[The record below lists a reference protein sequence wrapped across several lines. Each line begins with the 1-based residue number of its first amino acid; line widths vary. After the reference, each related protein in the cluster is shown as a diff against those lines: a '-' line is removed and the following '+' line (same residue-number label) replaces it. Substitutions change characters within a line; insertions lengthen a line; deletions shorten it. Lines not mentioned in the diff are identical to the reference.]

1 MVTSRGFRLAIVGS
15 MFATLLLLA
24 LPSAASANALAA
36 KKAQARAAAAQIAGL
51 DQRLDQTV
59 ATYAA
64 AMQRLQTLQSQVGAN
79 RSALRLDRYMLTV
92 SQQQLA
98 EHLVSAYKGGGAG
111 VLNALFQTG
120 SFDDLLTRL
129 DYVQQL
135 TGSDATMV
143 QAVAQHRRQVAA
155 EQSSLQKALQ
165 GAQTTTAQLAAQRG
179 RLNAQLG
186 ERRAILR
193 GLNAAVGRL
202 VAQARAVT
210 PVAASSPA
218 SGAAPSTAG
227 DGSGPWWPQIKS
239 AAAAQ
244 GIWAEGLYRLMNCR
258 VGRLRHGLQRHRR
271 RPLPVRGRHL
281 EGLLEPL
288 ALGEHLRRR
297 RPDQGHRSRHPPGV
311 RTLLVA
317 VHLRLGL
324 LAPVAR
330 LPLAPLAALAAVC
343 RAR

>member
-1 MVTSRGFRLAIVGS
+1 MISRGFRLAIVGS
-15 MFATLLLLA
+15 LCATLLLLV

-36 KKAQARAAAAQIAGL
+36 RKAQARAAAALVAGL
-51 DQRLDQTV
+51 DQSLDQTV

-64 AMQRLQTLQSQVGAN
+64 AMQRLETLQSQVGAN
-79 RSALRLDRYMLTV
+79 RSALRLDRYQLTE

-135 TGSDATMV
+135 TGSDAAMV
-143 QAVAQHRRQVAA
+143 QAVAQHRRQIAA

-165 GAQTTTAQLAAQRG
+165 GAQKTAAQLSAQRG

-186 ERRAILR
+186 ERRAMLR

-202 VAQARAVT
+202 VAQAKAVT
-210 PVAASSPA
+210 PVAAASRA

-227 DGSGPWWPQIKS
+227 DGSGPWWPQIRS

-244 GIWAEGLYRLMNCR
+244 GIWAEGLYRLMNAESGGSATVSNGVDDGLFQYA
-258 VGRLRHGLQRHRR
+258 VGTWKGSWNPWRAASIFDGGAQIKAT
-271 RPLPVRGRHL
+271 
-281 EGLLEPL
+281 
-288 ALGEHLRRR
+288 AL
-297 RPDQGHRSRHPPGV
+297 
-311 RTLLVA
+311 A
-317 VHLRLGL
+317 VHLGYGPSWWPSTYAWAFSRQ
-324 LAPVAR
+324 
-330 LPLAPLAALAAVC
+330 
-343 RAR
+343 